1 MAALG
6 IYDQNKTRG
15 FTMKTQ
21 SVRGKTVAGALRL
34 AAIACMLVPAL
45 ATAAPHVRVGGL
57 VRSGA
62 GSAPT
67 DVECRALGFGPCYS
81 PQEIRTAYG
90 LNKLIDAGM
99 VGSGQTIVLIESYGS
114 PTIVADLQTF
124 DLDYGL
130 PDPPSV
136 KVLAPLGAVP
146 FDPNDSTQVGWAFET
161 TLDVQW
167 AHAIAPGAAIVVLTS
182 PVAETE
188 GVQGMPE
195 FLALERYA
203 LDHHLGKIIS
213 QSWGATENT
222 LFDTAGRKV
231 LADFSEFYERARH
244 EHVTVFASAGDSGSS
259 NVELDGVTVYPFPT
273 VGFPAS
279 SPLVTAVGGT
289 SLYAD
294 TSGTYQSETVWDEV
308 ALGGGAGGGGIS
320 QVFREPEYQ
329 RGTLPNG
336 VQRQL
341 DHKRG
346 LPDISYNADPYT
358 PILVYVGFLGSAN
371 AGYYFIGGTSEGAP
385 QWAGIVADLNQ
396 YAGRPLGFLNSALY
410 SIGGD
415 GDFNKIGR
423 DVTVGNNAYNG
434 VPGYVATRGWDLATG
449 WGTPDLD
456 KIMSRALELLDPTT
470 DD

>member
-1 MAALG
+1 V
-6 IYDQNKTRG
+6 N
-15 FTMKTQ
+15 
-21 SVRGKTVAGALRL
+21 
-34 AAIACMLVPAL
+34 
-45 ATAAPHVRVGGL
+45 
-57 VRSGA
+57 
-62 GSAPT
+62 
-67 DVECRALGFGPCYS
+67 
-81 PQEIRTAYG
+81 
-90 LNKLIDAGM
+90 
-99 VGSGQTIVLIESYGS
+99 
-114 PTIVADLQTF
+114 
-124 DLDYGL
+124 
-130 PDPPSV
+130 
-136 KVLAPLGAVP
+136 
-146 FDPNDSTQVGWAFET
+146 WAFET

-231 LADFSEFYERARH
+231 LADFSAFYERAQR

-320 QVFREPEYQ
+320 QVFHEPEYQ
-329 RGTLPNG
+329 KETLSNR
-336 VQRQL
+336 VQDHL
-341 DHKRG
+341 DHMRG

-371 AGYYFIGGTSEGAP
+371 AGYYFIGGTSEGSP
-385 QWAGIVADLNQ
+385 QWAGIAADLNQ
-396 YAGRPLGFLNSALY
+396 YAGKPLGFLNPALY
-410 SIGGD
+410 SIGGG

-423 DVTVGNNAYNG
+423 DIKVGNNGYNG
-434 VPGYVATRGWDLATG
+434 VPGYSATPGWDLATG

-456 KIMSRALELLDPTT
+456 KIMSRALELLDPTEE
-470 DD
+470 D

>member
-1 MAALG
+1 MRLG
-6 IYDQNKTRG
+6 SNDKTKEGG
-15 FTMKTQ
+15 FTMKAQ
-21 SVRGKTVAGALRL
+21 SVRGKTVARALSL
-34 AAIACMLVPAL
+34 AAITCMLVPVV
-45 ATAAPHVRVGGL
+45 ATAAPHIRIGGL

-90 LNKLIDAGM
+90 LNKLIDAGV

-114 PTIVADLQTF
+114 PTIAADLQTF
-124 DLDYGL
+124 DQDYGL
-130 PDPPSV
+130 PDPPSL
-136 KVLAPLGAVP
+136 KVIAPLGTVP
-146 FDPNDSTQVGWAFET
+146 FDPNNSTQVGWAFET

-195 FLALERYA
+195 CLALERYA

-231 LADFSEFYERARH
+231 LADFSEFYERARR

-259 NVELDGVTVYPFPT
+259 NVELDGVTIYPFPT
-273 VGFPAS
+273 VAFPAS

-294 TSGTYQSETVWDEV
+294 TAGHHQSETLWDEV
-308 ALGGGAGGGGIS
+308 ALGGGAGGGGII
-320 QVFREPEYQ
+320 QVFREAEYPSEA
-329 RGTLPNG
+329 LPHG

-346 LPDISYNADPYT
+346 IPDISYNADPYT
-358 PILVYVGFLGSAN
+358 PILVYVGFLGAN
-371 AGYYFIGGTSEGAP
+371 SGYYFIGGTSEGSP
-385 QWAGIVADLNQ
+385 QGAGITADLKQ
-396 YAGRPLGFLNSALY
+396 YAGQPLGFLNPALY
-410 SIGGD
+410 SIGASGH
-415 GDFNKIGR
+415 FNQIGR
-423 DVTVGNNAYNG
+423 DIKVGNNAYNG
-434 VPGYVATRGWDLATG
+434 VPGYAATRGWDLASG

-470 DD
+470 DH

>member
-1 MAALG
+1 
-6 IYDQNKTRG
+6 
-15 FTMKTQ
+15 MKTQ
-21 SVRGKTVAGALRL
+21 SVPGKSVAGALRL
-34 AAIACMLVPAL
+34 AAITCMLVPAL
-45 ATAAPHVRVGGL
+45 ATAAPHILVGGL
-57 VRSGA
+57 ARSGA

-67 DVECRALGFGPCYS
+67 DAECRALGFGPCYS

-114 PTIVADLQTF
+114 PTALADLQQF
-124 DLDYGL
+124 DSDYGL
-130 PDPPSV
+130 PDPPSL
-136 KVLAPLGAVP
+136 KVLAPLGTVP
-146 FDPNDSTQVGWAFET
+146 FDPNDSTQVNWAFET

-231 LADFSEFYERARH
+231 LADFSEFYARAQR

-308 ALGGGAGGGGIS
+308 ANGGGAGGGGIS
-320 QVFREPEYQ
+320 QVFHEPEYQ
-329 RGTLPNG
+329 KETLPNH
-336 VQRQL
+336 VQGQL
-341 DHKRG
+341 GHMRG

-371 AGYYFIGGTSEGAP
+371 AGYYFIGGTSEGSP
-385 QWAGIVADLNQ
+385 QWAGIAADLNQ
-396 YAGRPLGFLNSALY
+396 YAGKPLGFLNPALY
-410 SIGGD
+410 SIGGE
-415 GDFNKIGR
+415 GDFKKIGR
-423 DVTVGNNAYNG
+423 DVKVGSNAYNG
-434 VPGYVATRGWDLATG
+434 VPGYSATPGWDLATG

-456 KIMSRALELLDPTT
+456 KIMSRALELLDPTEK
-470 DD
+470 D

>member
-1 MAALG
+1 
-6 IYDQNKTRG
+6 
-15 FTMKTQ
+15 MKPV
-21 SVRGKTVAGALRL
+21 SVRITTVARTLSL
-34 AAIACMLVPAL
+34 AAVTCLLASAL
-45 ATAAPHVRVGGL
+45 AIAAPQVRVGGL

-62 GSAPT
+62 GSVPT
-67 DVECRALGFGPCYS
+67 DAQCRAAGYGPCYS

-99 VGSGQTIVLIESYGS
+99 VGSGQTIVLIESFGS
-114 PTIVADLQTF
+114 PTVAADLQTF
-124 DLDYGL
+124 DQDYGL
-130 PDPPSV
+130 PDPPSL
-136 KVLAPLGAVP
+136 KVLAPLGTVP

-188 GVQGMPE
+188 GVEGMPE

-222 LFDTAGRKV
+222 LLDAAGRRV
-231 LADFSEFYERARH
+231 LADFSDLYARARR
-244 EHVTVFASAGDSGSS
+244 EHVTVLASTGDSGSS
-259 NVELDGVTVYPFPT
+259 NVGLDGVTVYPFPT
-273 VGFPAS
+273 VNFPAS

-294 TSGTYQSETVWDEV
+294 TAGKYQSETVWDEV
-308 ALGGGAGGGGIS
+308 AIGGGAGGGGIS

-329 RGTLPNG
+329 TEALPNR

-341 DHKRG
+341 GQKRG

-358 PILVYVGFLGSAN
+358 PILVYVGFLGPDN

-396 YAGRPLGFLNSALY
+396 YAGRPFGFLNGALY
-410 SIGGD
+410 AIGGSNH
-415 GDFNKIGR
+415 FNQIGR
-423 DVTVGNNAYNG
+423 DIKVGNNGYNG
-434 VPGYVATRGWDLATG
+434 VPGYAATPGWDLATG
-449 WGTPDLD
+449 WGTPNLD
-456 KIMSRALELLDPTT
+456 KILSRALELLDPIAH
-470 DD
+470 D

>member
-1 MAALG
+1 MKAQSLRSATRARAL
-6 IYDQNKTRG
+6 
-15 FTMKTQ
+15 
-21 SVRGKTVAGALRL
+21 SL
-34 AAIACMLVPAL
+34 AAITCVLASAL

-62 GSAPT
+62 GAAPT
-67 DVECRALGFGPCYS
+67 DKECRAAGFGPCYS

-99 VGSGQTIVLIESYGS
+99 VGSGQTIVLIESFGS
-114 PTIVADLQTF
+114 PTVAADLQQF

-130 PDPPSV
+130 PDPPSL
-136 KVLAPLGAVP
+136 KVLAPLGSVP
-146 FDPNDSTQVGWAFET
+146 FDPNNSTQVGWAFET

-195 FLALERYA
+195 FLALEQYA

-222 LFDTAGRKV
+222 LFDAPGRKV
-231 LADFSEFYERARH
+231 LADFSEFYERARRK
-244 EHVTVFASAGDSGSS
+244 HVTVIASAGDTGSS
-259 NVELDGVTVYPFPT
+259 NVGLDGVTVYPFPT

-279 SPLVTAVGGT
+279 SPLVLAVGGT

-294 TSGTYQSETVWDEV
+294 TTGKYQSETVWDEV

-320 QVFREPEYQ
+320 QVFREPGYQ
-329 RGTLPNG
+329 EEALPDS
-336 VQRQL
+336 VQHQL
-341 DHKRG
+341 GGKRG

-358 PILVYVGFLGSAN
+358 PILVYVSFLPGSAN
-371 AGYYFIGGTSEGAP
+371 VGYYFIGGTSEGAP
-385 QWAGIVADLNQ
+385 QWAGILADLNQ
-396 YAGRPLGFLNSALY
+396 FAGRPLGFVNRALY
-410 SIGGD
+410 AIGGS
-415 GDFNKIGR
+415 GHFSQIGR
-423 DVTVGNNAYNG
+423 DIKVGSNAYNG
-434 VPGYVATRGWDLATG
+434 VPGYAATPGWDLASG
-449 WGTPDLD
+449 WGTPDLN
-456 KIMSRALELLDPTT
+456 KILKGTSELFDPSE

>member
-1 MAALG
+1 
-6 IYDQNKTRG
+6 
-15 FTMKTQ
+15 MKTQ
-21 SVRGKTVAGALRL
+21 SVPGKSVAGALRL
-34 AAIACMLVPAL
+34 AAITCMLIPAL
-45 ATAAPHVRVGGL
+45 ATAAPHILVGGL
-57 VRSGA
+57 ARSGA

-67 DVECRALGFGPCYS
+67 DAECRALGYGPCYS

-99 VGSGQTIVLIESYGS
+99 VGAGQTIVLIESYGS
-114 PTIVADLQTF
+114 PTVLADLQTF
-124 DLDYGL
+124 DSGYGL
-130 PDPPSV
+130 PDPPSL
-136 KVLAPLGAVP
+136 KVLAPLGTVP
-146 FDPNDSTQVGWAFET
+146 FDPSNSTQVGWAFET

-222 LFDTAGRKV
+222 LFDKAGRKV
-231 LADFSEFYERARH
+231 LADFSEFYERAQR

-320 QVFREPEYQ
+320 QVFHEPEYQ
-329 RGTLPNG
+329 KETLPNR
-336 VQRQL
+336 VQGQL
-341 DHKRG
+341 DHMRG

-371 AGYYFIGGTSEGAP
+371 AGYYFIGGTSEGSP
-385 QWAGIVADLNQ
+385 QWAGIAADLNQ
-396 YAGRPLGFLNSALY
+396 YAGRPLGFLNPALY
-410 SIGGD
+410 SIGGE

-423 DVTVGNNAYNG
+423 DIKVGNNGYNG
-434 VPGYVATRGWDLATG
+434 VPGYSATPGWDLASG

-456 KIMSRALELLDPTT
+456 KIMSRALELLDPTAE
-470 DD
+470 D

>member
-1 MAALG
+1 
-6 IYDQNKTRG
+6 
-15 FTMKTQ
+15 MKAQ
-21 SVRGKTVAGALRL
+21 SVLSKTAAGALRV
-34 AAIACMLVPAL
+34 AAIICMLVPAL
-45 ATAAPHVRVGGL
+45 ASAAPHIRIGGL
-57 VRSGA
+57 VRSDS

-67 DVECRALGFGPCYS
+67 DVECRALGYGPCYS

-90 LNKLIDAGM
+90 LNKLIDAGI

-114 PTIVADLQTF
+114 PTIAADLQTF
-124 DLDYGL
+124 DQDYGL
-130 PDPPSV
+130 PDPPSL
-136 KVLAPLGAVP
+136 KVLAPLGSVV
-146 FDPNDSTQVGWAFET
+146 FDPNDDTQVGWAFET

-167 AHAIAPGAAIVVLTS
+167 AHAIAPGAAIIVLTS
-182 PVAETE
+182 PIAETE

-231 LADFSEFYERARH
+231 LADFSEFYERAGR
-244 EHVTVFASAGDSGSS
+244 EHVTVFASSGDSGSS
-259 NVELDGVTVYPFPT
+259 NVELDGVTIYPFPT
-273 VGFPAS
+273 VIFPAS

-294 TSGTYQSETVWDEV
+294 TAGTYQSETVWDEV
-308 ALGGGAGGGGIS
+308 ALGACAGGGGIS

-329 RGTLPNG
+329 RATLPNR
-336 VQRQL
+336 VQRRL

-358 PILVYVGFLGSAN
+358 PILIYVGFLGSDYD
-371 AGYYFIGGTSEGAP
+371 GYYFAGGTSEGAP

-396 YAGRPLGFLNSALY
+396 YAGRPLGFLNPALY
-410 SIGGD
+410 SIGGS
-415 GDFNKIGR
+415 GHFHQIGR
-423 DVTVGNNAYNG
+423 DITVGNNAYNG
-434 VPGYVATRGWDLATG
+434 VPGYAATPGWDLATG

-456 KIMSRALELLDPTT
+456 KIMSRALELLDPET